1 MDEVSSS
8 EWQYAVDWCEMTRDV
23 EDDSDYFYDKQKDDE
38 SEVE

>member
-8 EWQYAVDWCEMTRDV
+8 EWQYAQEYLESTIV